1 MRKDE
6 DDMEE
11 RGEQM
16 MNDTGAAVVDR
27 VSNTDTLRIRA
38 LNDRLRRFGQGGL
51 VMLTAS
57 LRALPEPDIVAI
69 LEAVQRFDRFSP
81 DNDPYGEHDC
91 AVLNVAGHEVIWKID
106 SYDTDISFGSPDP
119 ADPAVTTRVLTI
131 MLAQDY

>member
-1 MRKDE
+1 MKEDG
-6 DDMEE
+6 DDMEGP
-11 RGEQM
+11 GEQM
-16 MNDTGAAVVDR
+16 MNDTGADVVDR
-27 VSNTDTLRIRA
+27 VSDSDSLRIRA

-51 VMLTAS
+51 VILTAS

-69 LEAVQRFDRFSP
+69 LAAVQRFDRFSP

-106 SYDTDISFGSPDP
+106 AYDSDLSFGSPDP
-119 ADPAVTTRVLTI
+119 TDPAVTTRVLTI